1 MHRISLHPK
10 RVAFKVGP
18 SQKGKGGECETVLML
33 LVFQSILPIFLL
45 VLLGIALKRAP
56 VINPSFWDG
65 LEQCSYFVLFPALLF
80 LTMVEAD
87 FSNIQNITV
96 SIAAI
101 LAVIVMSVGVLAIW
115 PLLRHAGIEPAQYTS
130 LFQTATRW
138 NGFVALAIAANTS
151 GTTGLTMV
159 GLVMAAIIIPLNLI
173 NVAVLLWFSGQ
184 ERSYRALFYKI
195 VTNPL
200 ILSTALGIL
209 VNLANIPIYV
219 PVMQAVDLLSQASL
233 SLGLLTVGAGL
244 RVMDALKP
252 RPLVLI
258 AVVLKLVA
266 FPVVGVLIGLG
277 LGIEGQG
284 IVMLALCAAVPTAM
298 NGYLLAKQMGGD
310 ANFYA
315 AAATLQVAAS
325 FFSIPIV
332 MTLAAYVAGG

>member
-1 MHRISLHPK
+1 
-10 RVAFKVGP
+10 
-18 SQKGKGGECETVLML
+18 ML

-87 FSNIQNITV
+87 FSNTQNVTV
-96 SIAAI
+96 SFAAI
-101 LAVIVMSVGVLAIW
+101 LAVIAMSIGVLVIW
-115 PLLRHAGIEPAQYTS
+115 PLLKRIGVKPPAYTS
-130 LFQTATRW
+130 LFQTTTRW
-138 NGFVALAIAANTS
+138 NGFVALAIAAKTS
-151 GTTGLTMV
+151 GTPGLTMV

-173 NVAVLLWFSGQ
+173 SVAVLLWFSGR
-184 ERSYRALFYKI
+184 EWSYRALAYKI

-209 VNLANIPIYV
+209 VNLASIPLYA
-219 PVMQAVDLLSQASL
+219 PVLQTIDLLSQASL

-252 RPLVLI
+252 RPLVIL
-258 AVVLKLVA
+258 AVVLKLFA
-266 FPVVGVLIGLG
+266 FPIVGVLIGFA
-277 LGIEGQG
+277 LGITGEG

-298 NGYLLAKQMGGD
+298 NGYLLAKQMNGD
-310 ANFYA
+310 AEFYA
-315 AAATLQVAAS
+315 AAATLQVAVS
-325 FFSIPIV
+325 FFSIPVV